1 MACPVTFANVP
12 ETQCTHVLAFVA
24 AAFPEDVEIQRL
36 GLGEA
41 VAQVKAFLTEGPEQ
55 D

>member
-1 MACPVTFANVP
+1 MLDRALPTR
-12 ETQCTHVLAFVA
+12 LAV
-24 AAFPEDVEIQRL
+24 AFPEDVEIQRL